1 MIRTLTA
8 ALLLIVASGALAEE
22 AASPA
27 YLVERIEVRNT
38 RRVSKEVVIAE
49 SRLHPGNTYSEQ
61 DLRDAAARL
70 TRLPFLLSADFALE
84 KGTERGKHLLI
95 ITVGETKELFF
106 SVDARPLLNDPGLQA
121 DYSDRLG
128 MGPNH
133 GTAGIRHFVG
143 RRGAVHAAVSSSDL
157 DREFF
162 DNYSTVDVGYT
173 QYDLFGT
180 SAFAT
185 LNLRRTLGGRGTSD
199 ISPEFVAGIPVTP
212 NQTLTFELAR
222 TTLAATAHQGIITS
236 TDYTVETIRSEERQ
250 NLASVTWSYNTT
262 NHPFLPTRGMV
273 INVTPRTSW
282 GQRDFRSTF
291 TPEAPPEE
299 SSLDSRVHS
308 LRIDAARYWELSA
321 RDSVSGKVM
330 LGHSLID
337 WENSGTGD
345 VEGHTGYASGEVG
358 FSRTLF
364 APARAEDGDSRLE
377 VSFRT
382 SYISEDVDDPR
393 VLPRHKREDT
403 IPQISTSWV
412 RRNAWGTLRLGVGY
426 AW

>member
-8 ALLLIVASGALAEE
+8 ALLLLIATSVLAEE
-22 AASPA
+22 AASPT

-49 SRLHPGNTYSEQ
+49 SRLRPGNTYSEQ

-95 ITVGETKELFF
+95 ITVSETKDLFF
-106 SVDARPLLNDPGLQA
+106 SLDVRPLLNDPGLQA

-162 DNYSTVDVGYT
+162 DNYSTIDVGYT

-185 LNLRRTLGGRGTSD
+185 INLRRMIGDRATTD
-199 ISPEFVAGIPVTP
+199 ISPELVAGIPLTA
-212 NQTLTFELAR
+212 NQTLTFEFAR
-222 TTLAATAHQGIITS
+222 TTLAATSHQAVITQ
-236 TDYTVETIRSEERQ
+236 TDYTVETIRTEEQ
-250 NLASVTWSYNTT
+250 QQLASVTWSYNTT

-291 TPEAPPEE
+291 EPEAPPKE
-299 SSLDSRVHS
+299 SSLDNRVHAI
-308 LRIDAARYWELSA
+308 RIDAARYWELSQ

-330 LGHSLID
+330 FGHSLID

-358 FSRTLF
+358 FSRTMF

-377 VSFRT
+377 VNFRT
-382 SYISEDVDDPR
+382 SFISEDVDDPR
-393 VLPRHKREDT
+393 RIPRHKHQDT

-412 RRNAWGTLRLGVGY
+412 HRNAWGTLRLGVGY